1 MSSYFSAYTEERFF
15 MVEFQWFF
23 MALSVLPGKK
33 RAISAQRFPIFL
45 CARNKIHSS
54 RLLHS
59 YFLILG
65 LRWLCHLSRHCFP
78 TLPVSYWKYPEGF
91 MQSESIFVDHVS
103 WLNEWDNYL
112 LPTSMLAFS
121 LNSWLDT
128 FRVTKVVEPWLFFYL
143 VFFGLIAEGSF
154 WHQ

>member
-1 MSSYFSAYTEERFF
+1 

-23 MALSVLPGKK
+23 MALSVLPGKT

-45 CARNKIHSS
+45 WARNKIHYS

-78 TLPVSYWKYPEGF
+78 TLPLSYWEYLGDS
-91 MQSESIFVDHVS
+91 MQLKSIFVDHVLWPS
-103 WLNEWDNYL
+103 EWDNYL
-112 LPTSMLAFS
+112 LPKSKLAFS
-121 LNSWLDT
+121 LYCSMDT
-128 FRVTKVVEPWLFFYL
+128 FWVTKVVEPWLFFYL
-143 VFFGLIAEGSF
+143 LFFGLIAKGSF
-154 WHQ
+154 GHQ